1 MGRVPTL
8 FIISLAFA
16 TSPAICDDGGTEPC
30 PYWRGFHSRW
40 EGNGYWFPWPGMDW
54 LDRLNFTRSVCLRS
68 ETKVFSR
75 AGTYTTVYL
84 RKTNESWNQDPRR
97 DAVLEDIQDAI
108 NISLHLFGD
117 HAGNATHP
125 LDIHITIAD
134 VTRQKQSQSVSRD
147 VFLDEGILFNSWG
160 SIWGIARPC
169 EMVIGFQDR
178 NFSTQST
185 IKTKKNL
192 VKNLYHCVQQYY
204 HPKIDWDGSSRPWW
218 HESVARFFDG
228 LVWPLPP
235 DVFPARPPVLG
246 PGNPEPR
253 YPEEYDGFRELG
265 LNQAASA
272 LLWHWAHNTGW
283 SPARITSWMKSL
295 AFVDGSIGSWEASRS
310 SFAADPELSALFHS
324 FARAAVMG
332 NITYPTSPTP
342 TPIRLL
348 PKTGFR
354 SLWPGGIY
362 WPSSPP
368 LRFRPGEERDI
379 VTKDRETLGLESTLY
394 PWEIT
399 LMDIPLAGGQV
410 LEAEIRHR
418 DYVWTRYD
426 KLMLDPVRN
435 ASVYRGY
442 PVVLPETRGCGADGC
457 EAG

>member
-1 MGRVPTL
+1 
-8 FIISLAFA
+8 
-16 TSPAICDDGGTEPC
+16 
-30 PYWRGFHSRW
+30 
-40 EGNGYWFPWPGMDW
+40 
-54 LDRLNFTRSVCLRS
+54 
-68 ETKVFSR
+68 
-75 AGTYTTVYL
+75 
-84 RKTNESWNQDPRR
+84 
-97 DAVLEDIQDAI
+97 
-108 NISLHLFGD
+108 
-117 HAGNATHP
+117 
-125 LDIHITIAD
+125 
-134 VTRQKQSQSVSRD
+134 
-147 VFLDEGILFNSWG
+147 
-160 SIWGIARPC
+160 
-169 EMVIGFQDR
+169 
-178 NFSTQST
+178 
-185 IKTKKNL
+185 
-192 VKNLYHCVQQYY
+192 
-204 HPKIDWDGSSRPWW
+204 
-218 HESVARFFDG
+218 
-228 LVWPLPP
+228 
-235 DVFPARPPVLG
+235 
-246 PGNPEPR
+246 
-253 YPEEYDGFRELG
+253 
-265 LNQAASA
+265 
-272 LLWHWAHNTGW
+272 
-283 SPARITSWMKSL
+283 MKSL
-295 AFVDGSIGSWEASRS
+295 AFVRGSIGSWEDASRS